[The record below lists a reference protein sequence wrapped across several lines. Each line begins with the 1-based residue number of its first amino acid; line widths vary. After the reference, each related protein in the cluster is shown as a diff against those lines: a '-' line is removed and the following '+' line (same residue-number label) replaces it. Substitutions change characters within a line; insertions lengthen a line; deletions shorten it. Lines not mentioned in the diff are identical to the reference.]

1 MDIGYS
7 ELNEDKDCF
16 WDVIIAAIA
25 FVPGWGPVA
34 SAALTVGKSSIPV
47 LKKHS
52 DLRRIHDELTRVNMT
67 VKVRSYKEDVLCV
80 ISDYLKSMNKDS
92 EKASLSE
99 YFIRDNSTELA
110 DVIFKKFETK
120 CQLPDDDLKQEI
132 QIYIRDI
139 INCLLD
145 VDKITVLTSND
156 QIVKDLMEVMRE
168 LSKNNI
174 EFRNKL
180 EELEA
185 KVVEHHKVNDSN
197 ADTIIDDNE
206 VFAKKYTSTEL
217 FLDKGTRKI
226 YLSDVY
232 VSPIIEGNDVN
243 TDLDNQL
250 KEWNKKSSKTREYTD
265 ADAPVLLLYGKAGI
279 GKSSLVAKLISDNC
293 FQGTAHAIILNKK
306 AQLLDHDDPWES
318 IKKIYGCE
326 NDICYNNKVLILDGF
341 DEVCVLKNKVFKGH
355 VFLKKLASSIPS
367 SIFVKVLITS
377 REANGYFERVDEEK
391 GSIIIRR
398 VGWNEER
405 LFQWC
410 EKYLKSRDGDKT
422 VEHWIDNF
430 KEKFN
435 TLEEKLQ
442 DAFYSPIILY
452 ICCHENIEIFEMNSI
467 ADVYYNAFH
476 KVVKRE
482 YNTSDLS
489 SELCKTDEQIEK
501 MLWQYLKEIAFQ
513 IFLTSNHSDTAEK
526 TLIDKALSFM
536 PEFEGCINTNVF
548 EMLPAVFHFSSGNDD
563 GGIVFVHKTVA
574 EYFIAVKIF
583 EDYFKDIN
591 AKTDDEKVW
600 DSIYSALSLRKVP
613 LDIIKNICAMMTSSN
628 LSILGNFD
636 KEAFFTKFESGM
648 KQELILKSSIDADE
662 KYADCIALEESIIP
676 SELRASLK
684 IDINKIVIMNLT
696 WLLNELGY
704 RNKSFTL
711 LFKYLMPY
719 LDYNLNL
726 SDLYLNSILYPQTEA
741 INFSGTDFLIDC
753 PDGIADYIKKNE
765 TEWVKARNDVKLNNG
780 PAEIIVPVWN
790 YKNLAGCYF
799 QNTHMEFIK
808 IENSNLSWCHFENA
822 YLHGASLKNSD
833 ISRSFFN
840 DSDLSC
846 TNLENSDLSYAVL
859 TNASLKNANLKGV
872 DFTGAYLTGAD
883 LTRANLENAIFKVTY
898 YNSKTKF
905 PEGFVPDPDKMR
917 CICCGQN

>member
-1 MDIGYS
+1 MNLGYN
-7 ELNEDKDCF
+7 ELNEEKDCF
-16 WDVIIAAIA
+16 WDVLIAAVA
-25 FVPGWGPVA
+25 FVPKWGPIVNGALLVA
-34 SAALTVGKSSIPV
+34 KPSISV
-47 LKKHS
+47 LKKYA
-52 DLRRIHDELTRVNMT
+52 DLRDIHDKLARVNMT
-67 VKVRSYKEDVLCV
+67 EKAKNYKEDVLGV
-80 ISDYLKSMNKDS
+80 ISNHLKSMNNDY
-92 EKASLSE
+92 EEAVLSE
-99 YFIRDNSTELA
+99 YYIRNNNNELMEK
-110 DVIFKKFETK
+110 IYKQFELK
-120 CQLPDDDLKQEI
+120 CQLSDDNLKQDI
-132 QIYIRDI
+132 KLYIRDI

-145 VDKITVLTSND
+145 VDKIAAITSNN
-156 QIVKDLMEVMRE
+156 QIVKDLMAVMRDH
-168 LSKNNI
+168 SKDNI
-174 EFRNKL
+174 VIRDKLKEL
-180 EELEA
+180 EEKIAELQKENNTN
-185 KVVEHHKVNDSN
+185 V
-197 ADTIIDDNE
+197 DTIIDDNE
-206 VFAKKYTSTEL
+206 AFAKKYTSAEL

-232 VSPIIEGNDVN
+232 VSPIIKGKD
-243 TDLDNQL
+243 TDIDLYTQL
-250 KEWNKKSSKTREYTD
+250 NEWRKKPDPTREYTD

-279 GKSSLVAKLISDNC
+279 GKSSLVAKLISDNF
-293 FQGTAHAIILNKK
+293 FQGAAHAIILNKK
-306 AQLLDHDDPWES
+306 AELLDHEDPWGS
-318 IKKIYGCE
+318 IKRIYGCE

-341 DEVCVLKNKVFKGH
+341 DEVCVLKNDDFKGH
-355 VFLKKLASSIPS
+355 VFLQKLANSIPS
-367 SIFVKVLITS
+367 TVWVKVLITS
-377 REANGYFERVDEEK
+377 REASGYFERIEEEK
-391 GSIIIRR
+391 GGIIIRH
-398 VGWNEER
+398 VGWDKGL

-410 EKYLKSRDGDKT
+410 KNYLKSRDGDKK
-422 VEHWIDNF
+422 VEQWVHKFI
-430 KEKFN
+430 EKFN
-435 TLEEKLQ
+435 TLEDQLQ

-452 ICCHENIEIFEMNSI
+452 ICCHENIEIFEMDSI
-467 ADVYYNAFH
+467 VEVYYNAFH
-476 KVVKRE
+476 KVAKRE
-482 YNTSDLS
+482 YITSDLS

-501 MLWQYLKEIAFQ
+501 TLWQYLKEIAFQ
-513 IFLTSNHSDTAEK
+513 IFLTSKSPDTAEK
-526 TLIDKALSFM
+526 ALIDKARSFM
-536 PEFEGCINTNVF
+536 EEDQECINPNVL
-548 EMLPAVFHFSSGNDD
+548 EMLPAVFHFSFGNDD
-563 GGIVFVHKTVA
+563 GGIIFVHKTVA
-574 EYFIAVKIF
+574 EYFIAVKIY

-591 AKTDDEKVW
+591 EKTDDENVW

-613 LDIIKNICAMMTSSN
+613 YDIINYICEMMNSSN
-628 LSILGNFD
+628 PSILGDFD
-636 KEAFFTKFESGM
+636 KEAFFTKFESGL
-648 KQELILKSSIDADE
+648 KKELILKSSIVAEE
-662 KYADCIALEESIIP
+662 KYVDCIALEESIIP

-684 IDINKIVIMNLT
+684 IDRNKIVIMNLT

-741 INFSGTDFLIDC
+741 IIFSGTDFLIDC

-790 YKNLAGCYF
+790 YKNLAGCCF
-799 QNTHMEFIK
+799 QNTHMEFIQ

-905 PEGFVPDPDKMR
+905 PEGFVPDPDKMK

>member
-1 MDIGYS
+1 MNLGYT
-7 ELNEDKDCF
+7 ELNEEKDCF

-67 VKVRSYKEDVLCV
+67 VKVRSYKEDALCV

-92 EKASLSE
+92 EKAPLSE

-206 VFAKKYTSTEL
+206 VFVKKYTSTEL

-226 YLSDVY
+226 YLSNVY

-279 GKSSLVAKLISDNC
+279 GKSSLVAKLISDN
-293 FQGTAHAIILNKK
+293 FFNDAAHAIILNKK
-306 AQLLDHDDPWES
+306 AELFDYEDPWGS
-318 IKKIYGCE
+318 IKRIYGCE
-326 NDICYNNKVLILDGF
+326 NDICYDNKVLILDGF
-341 DEVCVLKNKVFKGH
+341 DEVCVLKNNDFKGH
-355 VFLKKLASSIPS
+355 VFLQKLASSIPS
-367 SIFVKVLITS
+367 TVFVKVLITS
-377 REANGYFERVDEEK
+377 RESSGYFEKIDEEK
-391 GSIIIRR
+391 GSIIIRY
-398 VGWNEER
+398 VGWNEDL

-410 EKYLKSRDGDKT
+410 ENYLNSRDGDKT
-422 VEHWIDNF
+422 VEQWVDDF
-430 KEKFN
+430 KVRFYS
-435 TLEEKLQ
+435 LEEKLQ

-452 ICCHENIEIFEMNSI
+452 ICCHENIRIFEMDSI
-467 ADVYYNAFH
+467 TEVYYKAFH
-476 KVVKRE
+476 KVTKRD
-482 YNTSDLS
+482 YITSDKSGELS
-489 SELCKTDEQIEK
+489 KIDERTEK

-513 IFLTSNHSDTAEK
+513 IFLASNHSDTAEK
-526 TLIDKALSFM
+526 PLIDKARSFM
-536 PEFEGCINTNVF
+536 EEYNECIKPNVF
-548 EMLPAVFHFSSGNDD
+548 EVLPAVFHFSSSNDD

-583 EDYFKDIN
+583 EDYFKNIN

-613 LDIIKNICAMMTSSN
+613 IDIIKHICAMMTSSDP
-628 LSILGNFD
+628 SVSGKFD
-636 KEAFFTKFESGM
+636 KEAFFIKFESGM
-648 KQELILKSSIDADE
+648 KQEMILKSPINAEE
-662 KYADCIALEESIIP
+662 KYLICSKSSGFDVLD
-676 SELRASLK
+676 ELSTSLK
-684 IDINKIVIMNLT
+684 SDRIRIAISNLM

-704 RNKSFTL
+704 TNKSFTL
-711 LFKYLMPY
+711 LFKYLSSY
-719 LDYNLNL
+719 LDQNLNL
-726 SDLYLNSILYPQTEA
+726 SDMYLNSILYPETEA
-741 INFSGTDFLIDC
+741 IIYAGPDCYADCTDE
-753 PDGIADYIKKNE
+753 IAEYIKRNE
-765 TEWVKARNDVKLNNG
+765 NKWKTTRNDVKNNIG
-780 PAEIIVPVWN
+780 PAEIIFPIWN
-790 YKNLAGCYF
+790 YKNLSGCYF
-799 QNTHMEFIK
+799 QNTHMEYIH

-822 YLHGASLKNSD
+822 YLHGASFKNSD
-833 ISRSFFN
+833 ISRSYLN
-840 DSDLSC
+840 DSDCS
-846 TNLENSDLSYAVL
+846 NANFENADLSFSYL
-859 TNASLKNANLKGV
+859 TNTNLKNANLKGV
-872 DFTGAYLTGAD
+872 DFTGAYLIGAD
-883 LTRANLENAIFKVTY
+883 LTGADLENAIFDDTY
-898 YNSKTKF
+898 CNSKTIF
-905 PEGFVPDPDKMR
+905 PEGFEPDSNNIKQ
-917 CICCGQN
+917 ICCGAN